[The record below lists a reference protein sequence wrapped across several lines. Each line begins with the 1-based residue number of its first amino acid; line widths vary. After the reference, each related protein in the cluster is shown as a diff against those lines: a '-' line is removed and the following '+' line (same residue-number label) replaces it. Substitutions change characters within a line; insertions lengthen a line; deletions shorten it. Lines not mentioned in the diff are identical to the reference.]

1 MLKSLIHVNLPSAE
15 TERGIGPLEW
25 IRSQFGAEID
35 LQSGQEE
42 LTVSGVTLMTSVVA
56 GFDKA
61 GVTNAIALLVD
72 KNVVYK
78 DVNDEADDLHLI
90 PEAAGTSGI
99 LLKPFNEMHMVL
111 THSELGIHFI
121 FDVRIRNEVM
131 LGEDEMTV
139 AVSGRSE
146 ELRIRQGETA
156 SAYADRVR
164 GITAQETIVDEW
176 RTAFAAKVDGVG
188 KALEQAMTGSDV
200 NIEAARVEI
209 IRPTRK
215 EVGRFR
221 ELTFGD
227 DIKEPTYRA
236 VPTHQ
241 RSGAYA
247 DPFYYYY
254 YDPYYDFTHY
264 LLLDSVMHQR
274 HWHTDS
280 VAVVNPDGDTLY
292 TGADRGLIARGDA
305 AAHAEDSWEVDRD
318 AVGFGDDG
326 NLAISDEIPTVAVP
340 GGEDWGGSDV
350 DAGVAS
356 ADSSGGGFF
365 SDFFGG
371 DSGGGDSGG
380 GAGGGDAGASCGS
393 SCGGGCG
400 GCGGG

>member
-90 PEAAGTSGI
+90 PEAAGTSGS

-188 KALEQAMTGSDV
+188 KALE
-200 NIEAARVEI
+200 N
-209 IRPTRK
+209 PK
-215 EVGRFR
+215 
-221 ELTFGD
+221 
-227 DIKEPTYRA
+227 
-236 VPTHQ
+236 
-241 RSGAYA
+241 
-247 DPFYYYY
+247 
-254 YDPYYDFTHY
+254 
-264 LLLDSVMHQR
+264 LLDE
-274 HWHTDS
+274 
-280 VAVVNPDGDTLY
+280 AV
-292 TGADRGLIARGDA
+292 IAAAGDA
-305 AAHAEDSWEVDRD
+305 DAEVE
-318 AVGFGDDG
+318 
-326 NLAISDEIPTVAVP
+326 NL
-340 GGEDWGGSDV
+340 
-350 DAGVAS
+350 
-356 ADSSGGGFF
+356 F
-365 SDFFGG
+365 
-371 DSGGGDSGG
+371 
-380 GAGGGDAGASCGS
+380 
-393 SCGGGCG
+393 
-400 GCGGG
+400 

>member
-15 TERGIGPLEW
+15 TERRIGPLEW

-42 LTVSGVTLMTSVVA
+42 LTVSGVTLMTSVIA

-90 PEAAGTSGI
+90 SEAADTSGI
-99 LLKPFNEMHMVL
+99 LLKPFNEMHLVL

-176 RTAFAAKVDGVG
+176 RTAFAAKIDGVG

-200 NIEAARVEI
+200 NIEASRVEI

-274 HWHTDS
+274 HWYTDS

-292 TGADRGLIARGDA
+292 TGADRGLITRSPGG
-305 AAHAEDSWEVDRD
+305 VDRD

-371 DSGGGDSGG
+371 DGGGVS
-380 GAGGGDAGASCGS
+380 GGGDAGASCGS